1 MIEIFRTDPTHATE
15 ARGIVIVIDVI
26 RAFSVA
32 GYAFA
37 GGAQGIWL
45 VRTTDEALALREHVT
60 EALPAGTKALLIGE
74 IGGRSIAGFNLNNSP
89 FRMSQADVHGKQLIQ
104 RTGAGT
110 QGAVNATNAT
120 RILLC
125 AFTNARATATYA
137 HQLAQELHV
146 PVTLLPT
153 AGMNTSIP
161 RSEDDFCAD
170 YVEALLGQRPGAE
183 TLPARARAYLDSIQR
198 FAEWQTGSYD
208 FPIEDIDAAFA
219 VNRFSFAMEGT
230 HQEWHGIQYIETR
243 RIDMS

>member
-45 VRTTDEALALREHVT
+45 VRTADEAMALRERDT
-60 EALPAGTKALLIGE
+60 TALLIGE
-74 IGGRSIAGFNLNNSP
+74 IGGRSIVGFDLNNSP

-110 QGAVNATNAT
+110 QGAVNAINAT

-137 HQLAQELHV
+137 RRLAQELHV

-153 AGMNTSIP
+153 AGMNTRIS

-170 YVEALLGQRPGAE
+170 YVEALLRQHPEAE
-183 TLPARARAYLDSIQR
+183 TISTRARAYLDSIQR
-198 FAEWQTGSYD
+198 FAQWEAGSYD

-219 VNRFSFAMEGT
+219 VNRFPFAMEGT
-230 HQEWHGIQYIETR
+230 RQKWHGIQYVDAAS
-243 RIDMS
+243 IDDIN

>member
-1 MIEIFRTDPTHATE
+1 MIEIFRTDPAHAAE

-45 VRTTDEALALREHVT
+45 VRSADEAIALRERNMT
-60 EALPAGTKALLIGE
+60 ALLIGE
-74 IGGRSIAGFNLNNSP
+74 IGGRSIAGFDLNNSP
-89 FRMSQADVHGKQLIQ
+89 AHMSQANVHGKQLIQ

-110 QGAVNATNAT
+110 QGAVNAINAT

-125 AFTNARATATYA
+125 AFTNAQATATYT
-137 HQLAQELHV
+137 HSLAQELQA

-153 AGMNTSIP
+153 AGINTRIP

-170 YVEALLGQRPGAE
+170 YVEALLQQRQEAEAIPGK
-183 TLPARARAYLDSIQR
+183 ARAYLDSIQR
-198 FAEWQTGSYD
+198 FAQWQAGSYD

-219 VNRFSFAMEGT
+219 TNRFTFAMEGT
-230 HQEWHGIQYIETR
+230 RQEWHSIHYVDAQRVDISQE
-243 RIDMS
+243 

>member
-1 MIEIFRTDPTHATE
+1 MIEIFRTDPAHAAE

-45 VRTTDEALALREHVT
+45 VRTADEAMALRKRDAT
-60 EALPAGTKALLIGE
+60 ALLIGE
-74 IGGRSIAGFNLNNSP
+74 IEGRSIAGFDLNNSP

-110 QGAVNATNAT
+110 QGAVNAINAT

-137 HQLAQELHV
+137 HQLAQELHA

-153 AGMNTSIP
+153 ASINTRIP

-170 YVEALLGQRPGAE
+170 YVEALLRQRPEAE
-183 TLPARARAYLDSIQR
+183 NIPTQARAYLDSIQR
-198 FAEWQTGSYD
+198 FAEWEAGSYD

-219 VNRFSFAMEGT
+219 VNRFPFAMEGT
-230 HQEWHGIQYIETR
+230 RQEWHSIQYV
-243 RIDMS
+243 DAMSVNDIN